1 MSLTEERVKELARA
15 CRLSLTPE
23 ELATYTA
30 DLSALEELS
39 RVLLT
44 VTPDRAAT
52 DVRPSRALGEWRED
66 VVEQTADAPLT
77 QNGYIEVPRAVEEL
91 L

>member
-15 CRLSLTPE
+15 CRLSLKPE
-23 ELATYTA
+23 EIAMYTA

-44 VTPDRAAT
+44 VTPDKAAT
-52 DVRPSRALGEWRED
+52 DVRPSRDLREWRED
-66 VVEQTADAPLT
+66 VVVQALSDSLIS
-77 QNGYIEVPRAVEEL
+77 NGYIEVPRAVEEL

>member
-1 MSLTEERVKELARA
+1 MSLTEDRVKELARA

-23 ELATYTA
+23 EIATYTA

-44 VTPDRAAT
+44 VTPDKST
-52 DVRPSRALGEWRED
+52 IDMRPSRALGEWRED
-66 VVEQTADAPLT
+66 VVAQTAGDLLT
-77 QNGYIEVPRAVEEL
+77 KKRYIEVPRAVEEL